1 MGRRLKRGRQETDRA
16 GIYGPAGGP
25 GLLPV
30 EKWGVLERL
39 WPESDVTRT
48 VFWKE
53 FFGSYVGVGL

>member
-1 MGRRLKRGRQETDRA
+1 MQGFMGQLEK
-16 GIYGPAGGP
+16 P

-30 EKWGVLERL
+30 EKWEVLERL
-39 WPESDVTRT
+39 WPESDVIRT